1 MLFVMTCCA
10 GADAGNVVGH
20 YVRTTPSPVFVA
32 DNVETGTLVLSP
44 RPHKRVRFA
53 LDVTWAPHPN
63 DGSLTHVGS
72 ATGELEVKNNVAVFV
87 DDDTD
92 CVLVFQF
99 QPHQVV
105 VTQFKGCLFGANVDA
120 SGKYTKKTKQ

>member
-1 MLFVMTCCA
+1 MLVVMACCSW
-10 GADAGNVVGH
+10 ADVGNVVGH
-20 YVRTTPSPVFVA
+20 YVRTTRSPTFVA

-44 RPHKRVRFA
+44 RPHNRVRFA
-53 LDVTWAPHPN
+53 LHVTWAPHPN

-92 CVLVFQF
+92 CVLGFQF
-99 QPHQVV
+99 QLHYVV
-105 VTQFKGCLFGANVDA
+105 VTQFKRCLFGANVDA
-120 SGKYTKKTKQ
+120 SGKYTKKNKQ